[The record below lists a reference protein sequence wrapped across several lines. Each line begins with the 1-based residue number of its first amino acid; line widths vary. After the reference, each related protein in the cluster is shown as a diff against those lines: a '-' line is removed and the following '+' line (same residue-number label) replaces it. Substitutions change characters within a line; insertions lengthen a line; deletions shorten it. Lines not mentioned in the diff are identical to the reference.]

1 VPIAAV
7 AFDFDPFLRFGDGA
21 IRLQTLGV
29 AVAILVAIVAA
40 ARVAARTSRRS
51 TQDEARLRIDDL
63 IFVVL
68 GIVPGALVG
77 ARLGYVLTHADFY
90 AANPSAILDS
100 AQGGLELTLAVV
112 GGTATGCV
120 AARLLGERVRLWLH
134 AAALPLLAG
143 IALGKVALALG
154 GEGQGTPSGAAWA
167 TSYIGPGP
175 WGSLAPAIPS
185 HPAQLYEAAATFVV
199 LLLVMA
205 AGSAGAFRD
214 RDGRAFLAALG
225 GWGVARALVAVTWRD
240 AGVVGPFNAEQLLC
254 IGLAI
259 TCAIAAAALARRPAR
274 ELAPRDAEWRETRA
288 EQPL

>member
-1 VPIAAV
+1 MPIAAV

-21 IRLQTLGV
+21 LRLQTLGV
-29 AVAILVAIVAA
+29 AMAILVAIIAA
-40 ARVAARTSRRS
+40 SRVAARTWRGPTR
-51 TQDEARLRIDDL
+51 DDGHLRIDDL
-63 IFVVL
+63 IFLLL
-68 GIVPGALVG
+68 GVVPGAIVG
-77 ARLGYVLTHADFY
+77 ARLGYVITHADFY
-90 AANPSAILDS
+90 AANPSAILDT

-112 GGTATGCV
+112 AGTLTGCV
-120 AARLLGERVRLWLH
+120 GARLLGEPVRLWLH
-134 AAALPLLAG
+134 AAALPLLTG
-143 IALGKVALALG
+143 IVLGKLALALG

-167 TSYIGPGP
+167 TSYLGAGP

-185 HPAQLYEAAATFVV
+185 HPAQLYEAAATLVV

-240 AGVVGPFNAEQLLC
+240 AGVVGPFNAEQLLS
-254 IGLAI
+254 IAL
-259 TCAIAAAALARRPAR
+259 AAACTVAAVALARRRAQVP
-274 ELAPRDAEWRETRA
+274 APRDADWREARV